1 MDKLDTDRLVV
12 AYKNLK
18 KAVLTQWT
26 TQKSLMALAVVGL
39 TTTGIF
45 FSLNQTQKKN
55 LSSRLANTEDIAIGA
70 LPIVQ
75 PTIKYG
81 FTIDTFHVVE
91 GTIKSGVV
99 FGDLLQKYYVNY
111 PTIEKLVQNS
121 KEVFNINKL
130 GVGKN
135 YMILAKDSTQ
145 AADYFIYESSP
156 FEYFIFDL
164 KDSLNAKVVKRP
176 VVTKTEVAG
185 GIIKSNLWNTMV
197 KKGMN
202 FELAVKME
210 SALQWSIDFHR
221 VQPGDEFKL
230 IYDEQFID
238 GKSVGIGNVHA
249 AYYKT
254 GKDEFYAIFYE
265 TDDAEKK
272 GFYDIEGRPMNK
284 GFLKAPVKTFR
295 ISSAFNLNRFHPI
308 LKRVKAHLG
317 TDYAAP
323 YGTPIH
329 AVGNG
334 TIIQMGY
341 TGGNGNYIKIK
352 HDKTYET
359 QYLHMQGFAKGMK
372 VGKPVRQDEI
382 IGYVGSTGLATGPH
396 VCFRFWK
403 NGQQVNHLALKFPP
417 PNPLPEGD
425 LQKFISIRDEYLKAF
440 NNLKLERNDKEEETT
455 LLGNP

>member
-1 MDKLDTDRLVV
+1 MDKLDTDKLTVTYIKHLR
-12 AYKNLK
+12 NTIS
-18 KAVLTQWT
+18 TQWT
-26 TQKSLMALAVVGL
+26 VRRALILLAVAGFAGAGV
-39 TTTGIF
+39 F
-45 FSLNQTQKKN
+45 FPLNQAQKKN
-55 LSSRLANTEDIAIGA
+55 LSARLAPVEDVAIGA
-70 LPIVQ
+70 LPIIQ

-91 GTIKSGVV
+91 GVIKSGVV
-99 FGDLLQKYYVNY
+99 FGDLLQKHHIGY
-111 PTIEKLVQNS
+111 PTIEKLIQNS
-121 KEVFNINKL
+121 KEVFNISRL
-130 GVGKN
+130 VVGKN

-145 AADYFIYESSP
+145 AADYFIYEPSP
-156 FEYFIFDL
+156 FEYIVFDL
-164 KDSLNAKVVKRP
+164 KDSLNAKIIKRP

-221 VQPGDEFKL
+221 VQPNDEFKL

-265 TDDAEKK
+265 TDDIEKK
-272 GFYDIEGRPMNK
+272 GYYDIEGRPMNK

-295 ISSAFNLNRFHPI
+295 ISSGFNLTRFHPI

-341 TGGNGNYIKIK
+341 TQGNGNYIKIK

-372 VGKPVRQDEI
+372 VGKPIRQDEI

-425 LQKFISIRDEYLKAF
+425 LQKFISIRDEYLKAL
-440 NNLKLERNDKEEETT
+440 NALTLARNEEEATS
-455 LLGNP
+455 LGNP

>member
-1 MDKLDTDRLVV
+1 MDKLDTDKLIVTYIKHLKNAISAQWTVRKALTILVV
-12 AYKNLK
+12 AGV
-18 KAVLTQWT
+18 AGAGV
-26 TQKSLMALAVVGL
+26 
-39 TTTGIF
+39 F
-45 FSLNQTQKKN
+45 FPLNQAQKKN
-55 LSSRLANTEDIAIGA
+55 LSSRLAPVEDIAIGA
-70 LPIVQ
+70 LPIIQ

-81 FTIDTFHVVE
+81 FAIDTFHVVE
-91 GTIKSGVV
+91 GVIKSGVF
-99 FGDLLQKYYVNY
+99 FGDLLQKHHIGY
-111 PTIEKLVQNS
+111 PTIETLVQNS
-121 KEVFNINKL
+121 KEVFNINRL
-130 GVGKN
+130 VVGKN

-145 AADYFIYESSP
+145 AADYFIYEPSP
-156 FEYFIFDL
+156 FEYIVFDL
-164 KDSLNAKVVKRP
+164 KDSLNAKIIKRP

-197 KKGMN
+197 KRGMN

-221 VQPGDEFKL
+221 VQPNDEFKL

-254 GKDEFYAIFYE
+254 GKDEFHAIFYE
-265 TDDAEKK
+265 TDDIEKK
-272 GFYDIEGRPMNK
+272 GYYDIEGRPMNK

-295 ISSAFNLNRFHPI
+295 ISSGFNLTRFHPI

-334 TIIQMGY
+334 TITKMGY
-341 TGGNGNYIKIK
+341 TKGNGNYIKIT

-372 VGKPVRQDEI
+372 VGKPIRQDEI

-417 PNPLPEGD
+417 PNPLPEED
-425 LQKFISIRDEYLKAF
+425 LQQFIPIRDEYLKAL
-440 NNLKLERNDKEEETT
+440 NDLTLERNEEETT
-455 LLGNP
+455 SLGNP